1 MKMKMIG
8 WVLFLFLGN
17 IYTSALDKTNEVEI
31 EGGLIEGMERS
42 QSQITYS
49 EVADRIRSESLLEGV
64 ELLNGLK
71 RKNIS
76 GLDIAEMASENR
88 AKKRQME
95 DTCAVSEENNEQ
107 GAKKLMDLKKR
118 KKKVG
123 FVPTDFES
131 YLLMLD
137 GKL

>member
-1 MKMKMIG
+1 MYVLVCVLMVVTVAYTPVIIFDFMMKMIG

-31 EGGLIEGMERS
+31 EGGLIVKGRK
-42 QSQITYS
+42 ITKPKS
-49 EVADRIRSESLLEGV
+49 RTRKSSDRIRSESLLEGV

-107 GAKKLMDLKKR
+107 GEKSR
-118 KKKVG
+118 WI
-123 FVPTDFES
+123 
-131 YLLMLD
+131 
-137 GKL
+137 